1 MGHKQTEQGFVNMYR
16 RLGTKSPD
24 NYDTL
29 KSNYQLNMEIARMMF
44 ETDDYDY

>member
-1 MGHKQTEQGFVNMYR
+1 MGHEQTEQGFVNMYR

-24 NYDTL
+24 NYDTF
-29 KSNYQLNMEIARMMF
+29 KTNYQLNMEIARMMF